1 MPGMKPSGV
10 NLCDSP
16 DRMRLTDQPEALT
29 SPPRRGDR
37 EARTCKAGGTVA
49 PTGSSMHELYAT
61 QGILDRAIQKAGEQ
75 NAKRITDIH
84 IVVGE
89 ISSYQDDSV
98 QFYWDEI
105 SKGTIA
111 QDAKLHFRHV
121 PAERQC
127 MNCGTK
133 YNPKEEEVV
142 CPNCGSTG

>member
-1 MPGMKPSGV
+1 
-10 NLCDSP
+10 
-16 DRMRLTDQPEALT
+16 
-29 SPPRRGDR
+29 
-37 EARTCKAGGTVA
+37 
-49 PTGSSMHELYAT
+49 MHELYAT

-75 NAKRITDIH
+75 NAKRITDLH

-111 QDAKLHFRHV
+111 EDAKLHFRHV
-121 PAERQC
+121 PAELQC

-133 YNPKEEEVV
+133 YNPKEGEVI
-142 CPNCGSTG
+142 CPSCGSTGARIWSGEEFYLEALDVE